1 MEKSIYRREI
11 QELSLPLKKLFKNKS
26 QQHLSERERERR
38 ERKQRK
44 MPTTLH
50 TQEEF

>member
-26 QQHLSERERERR
+26 QQHLREREREK
-38 ERKQRK
+38 RKK
-44 MPTTLH
+44 TKENANHITYS
-50 TQEEF
+50 EKF